1 MLLSTKRTNT
11 STMKVE
17 RSPVLLLVCLVSIG
31 LFCPQ
36 RLHAESELTLEP
48 VGIGWNDC
56 CLEIV
61 RNAQACGDR
70 RLATYIQNWPL
81 PDELG
86 PIHCQIIVNIDEKLL
101 KPAWLEK
108 SSEHLWTSFVQ
119 LRQQRALY
127 FFERAKD
134 EIRKQRKASVHNG
147 MQSSNNSMRLLIR
160 VLREN
165 PNHKMSRRALGYV
178 KHGDRWV
185 WPNVARQIAQ
195 KKEYSSEDGWLRPLK
210 KTIQSSSQSSTLTS
224 SKLRTQPSDT
234 TQQQFDSDHWH
245 IESTAELSDAAA
257 LAKRL
262 ETTRFIWR
270 QVFGGFV
277 LTPVELSRRI
287 AGQARPRPTSLFKV
301 VLLANRAE
309 YINSLESLE
318 PNIGRTLGVYWTPTQ
333 TAWFFANQDTD
344 IRTVEH
350 EATHQLFAETW
361 PTSPLAGSKHGMWAL
376 EAAACYME
384 SLEETDFGF
393 TAGGRQSGRVP
404 AAMERLLDDN
414 FFLPLRQL
422 SKRGRSALQNDP
434 ELPKIYS
441 QLSGLADF
449 FMNGERGRY
458 RDAFIEYLVRLY
470 RGTAEQETLWKLCG
484 RSPEELDAAYKRY
497 LSSS

>member
-1 MLLSTKRTNT
+1 
-11 STMKVE
+11 MKAE
-17 RSPVLLLVCLVSIG
+17 WPPVLLLVCLLSIG
-31 LFCPQ
+31 IFFPP
-36 RLHAESELTLEP
+36 RLRAESEEVLKP

-56 CLEIV
+56 CSEIV
-61 RNAQACGDR
+61 RDAQACGDQ
-70 RLATYIQNWPL
+70 RLAAYIQNWPL

-86 PIHCQIIVNIDEKLL
+86 PIHCQIITSIDEKLL
-101 KPAWLEK
+101 KPAWLKE
-108 SSEHLWTSFVQ
+108 SSEHLWTSFMQ

-127 FFERAKD
+127 FFERAKE
-134 EIRKQRKASVHNG
+134 EIRKQRKATVHDG
-147 MQSSNNSMRLLIR
+147 MQSSNESMRLLTR

-165 PNHKMSRRALGYV
+165 PDHKMSRRALGYV

-210 KTIQSSSQSSTLTS
+210 KTNQSSSQNSTLTS
-224 SKLRTQPSDT
+224 NNLGTQTSVA
-234 TQQQFDSDHWH
+234 TQQLFHSDHWH
-245 IESTAELSDAAA
+245 IQSTAGLPHAAV
-257 LAKRL
+257 LAKQL
-262 ETTRFIWR
+262 ELTRFIWR

-301 VLLANRAE
+301 VLLATREE
-309 YINSLESLE
+309 YIHSFEALE

-333 TAWFFANQDTD
+333 TAWFFANQDPA

-361 PTSPLAGSKHGMWAL
+361 PTSPLAGSKHGMWAI

-384 SLEETDFGF
+384 SMKETDFGF
-393 TAGGRQSGRVP
+393 TAGGRQTGRVP
-404 AAMERLLDDN
+404 AAIERLLDDN

-422 SKRGRSALQNDP
+422 SKLGRSALQNEP

-449 FMNGERGRY
+449 FMNGEQGRY